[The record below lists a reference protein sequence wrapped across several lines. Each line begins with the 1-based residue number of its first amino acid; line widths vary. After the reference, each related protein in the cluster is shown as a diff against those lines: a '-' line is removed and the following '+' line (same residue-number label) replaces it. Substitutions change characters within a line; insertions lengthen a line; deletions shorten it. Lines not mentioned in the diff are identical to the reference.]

1 MSNYKIPKPE
11 PQTLE
16 DPAAVAYGMELSARE
31 HVMASTVSVDEYLDE
46 LIEQVHR
53 DYANL

>member
-1 MSNYKIPKPE
+1 MSNYKIPGLE

-16 DPAAVAYGMELSARE
+16 ELAAMAYGMELSARE
-31 HVMASTVSVDEYLDE
+31 HVMASTVLVDEYFDE

>member
-1 MSNYKIPKPE
+1 MSNYKITELE

-16 DPAAVAYGMELSARE
+16 EPAAMAYGMELSARE
-31 HVMASTVSVDEYLDE
+31 HVMASTVSVDEYFDE
-46 LIEQVHR
+46 LIEQVHH

>member
-16 DPAAVAYGMELSARE
+16 EPAAMAYGMERSTRE
-31 HVMASTVSVDEYLDE
+31 RVMASTVSVDEYFDE
-46 LIEQVHR
+46 LIEQVHH